1 MISFYDKAFCLKT
14 NLNSHFPSP
23 QPHIFFIS
31 KVINNMHLR
40 SLDESRAC
48 TGTTRSKLSPDTA
61 LIVQFSVWAAQ
72 IGGKTSLR
80 AERTSCLR
88 TLLWTNRG
96 SSSASWVCPQ
106 YSAGSLWRTATPL
119 RVGESPAHQSL
130 PSPFTVRCGSPS
142 KLIEG
147 KKKKNAWEK
156 KTDLLYREGRRK
168 RGAKRGWTEQS
179 CPTQLPGGD
188 DQSESAGDHCVKL
201 APDCNDEIKNAIRVK
216 TRSVS
221 AIGQVE

>member
-31 KVINNMHLR
+31 KVIDNMHLR

-147 KKKKNAWEK
+147 KEK
-156 KTDLLYREGRRK
+156 KTPGKKRPTCCIVKADEREGQREDERNKVVRRSS
-168 RGAKRGWTEQS
+168 R
-179 CPTQLPGGD
+179 GGD

>member
-147 KKKKNAWEK
+147 KKKKRLGK
-156 KTDLLYREGRRK
+156 KDRLVVSWRQTKE
-168 RGAKRGWTEQS
+168 RGKERMNGTKLSDAA
-179 CPTQLPGGD
+179 PGGRW
-188 DQSESAGDHCVKL
+188 SERERRRSLRQTCAGL
-201 APDCNDEIKNAIRVK
+201 
-216 TRSVS
+216 
-221 AIGQVE
+221 